1 MHTAYFSL
9 LNYVSTQY
17 PWILLTSSNEQRSLR
32 QTPPRE
38 DELLREKTLS
48 QEKTNSSG
56 KRRTPPGEDGL
67 LQEKTD
73 SSKRRHTPSGED
85 ALLQEKM
92 ISSKRRQ
99 TSPRVDR
106 LLQEKTNSSKRRQTT
121 PREDRLLQKKDSFK
135 RRKTPLIGSTNQ
147 GYTDHYESRINFYI
161 SYLIIALLILTLLQ
175 SSPYSPNA

>member
-38 DELLREKTLS
+38 DELLREKTLF

-56 KRRTPPGEDGL
+56 KRRTPPGEDVL

-73 SSKRRHTPSGED
+73 SSKRRLTPPRED
-85 ALLQEKM
+85 TLLQEKM
-92 ISSKRRQ
+92 HSSRRRC
-99 TSPRVDR
+99 SP
-106 LLQEKTNSSKRRQTT
+106 L
-121 PREDRLLQKKDSFK
+121 REDRLLQKKDSFK